1 MNYTLRNLL
10 VAAVLM
16 MIGIVLVTS
25 FIRGERRSLSR
36 GKQQVQVYVAAKDI
50 PEGTPAKELQSGGFV
65 ESRDMTREDVPPQA
79 LGKLSSVASLV
90 SNQTVYTGE
99 VVSMTAFDRTAGLK
113 PTAQVKGNERLV
125 SIPIPAANDIGSH
138 VRPGDH
144 VDFMASRPMSTAAGS
159 TMETRVY
166 ARDIEV
172 METPTSLAP
181 EGDDS
186 TTKDAPDAEG
196 NTKLYVI
203 KATDAEIQNIL
214 FGLSSADENKFF
226 MLLRGSS
233 GDTQTKLAP
242 LNAPDP
248 SVN

>member
-50 PEGTPAKELQSGGFV
+50 PEGTPAKDLESGGFIQ
-65 ESRDMTREDVPPQA
+65 SRDMTREDVPPQA
-79 LGKLSSVASLV
+79 IGKLSSVASLV
-90 SNQTVYTGE
+90 SNQTVYAGE
-99 VVSMTAFDRTAGLK
+99 VVSVTAFDRTAGLK
-113 PTAQVKGNERLV
+113 PTAQVKGNERLL
-125 SIPIPAANDIGSH
+125 SLPIPSANDLGENI
-138 VRPGDH
+138 RPGDH
-144 VDFMASRPMSTAAGS
+144 VDMIASRKIDGPKGPLVD
-159 TMETRVY
+159 TRYY
-166 ARDIEV
+166 ARNIEV

-181 EGDDS
+181 AGTDPA
-186 TTKDAPDAEG
+186 KQAPTANG
-196 NTKLYVI
+196 GTNLYVV
-203 KATDAEIQNIL
+203 KATDSEVQNIL

-226 MLLRGSS
+226 LVLRSSS
-233 GDTQTKLAP
+233 GDTQSKLAGIT
-242 LNAPDP
+242 APDP

>member
-50 PEGTPAKELQSGGFV
+50 PEGTPAKELQSGGFI
-65 ESRDMTREDVPPQA
+65 ETRDMTREDVPPQA
-79 LGKLSSVASLV
+79 LGKLSSVETLV

-138 VRPGDH
+138 IRPGDH
-144 VDFMASRPMSTAAGS
+144 VDFFATRGLQTPAGQI
-159 TMETRVY
+159 METRAY
-166 ARDIEV
+166 ARDIEI
-172 METPTSLAP
+172 MDTPMSLAP
-181 EGDDS
+181 KTDEAAAQV
-186 TTKDAPDAEG
+186 APDAEG

-214 FGLSSADENKFF
+214 FGLSSADANKFF
-226 MLLRGSS
+226 MTLRGSS
-233 GDTQTKLAP
+233 GDTQSKLTP
-242 LNAPDP
+242 LTAPDP